1 MQKTT
6 VLIID
11 DQIGNNFKERLAKDG
26 EFTVVGNTDNGDIGF
41 AMAERYEPQV
51 IILNID
57 MSHNKGIS
65 LAEALSL
72 ELPMSSLILVTM
84 AESKKVLHT
93 ALQVGAKDVLNLPVD
108 DDRLFRAVHKAA
120 EQGRMRQK
128 VFSVQ
133 KKKSTPQFKTVTIFS
148 TKGGVG
154 KTTLA
159 LNLAIAIRQ
168 LTGKRVALVDLDL
181 MSGNLGLMAGVT
193 WKRSIKDMVDD
204 VNNLD
209 KEMVDDYCTE
219 HPTGVK
225 ILSAPVQPDFSG
237 FIQADHIQ
245 KILSLM
251 SEVFNYVIVDGPT
264 YLHDTVIPALE
275 ESSDIIAVTTLDLPS
290 IQNMKQCLDLLTRL
304 SMRSKVRVVLNRVG
318 YMGGLKVRD
327 VEDELGMDVQCV
339 IPDQEKIAM
348 DAANM
353 GKPLFLAARSS
364 NIGKR
369 IEELAN
375 KIIVAD
381 DRQLKSAEEVSGAG
395 IELQ

>member
-11 DQIGNNFKERLAKDG
+11 DQVGNNFKERLTKHG
-26 EFTVVGNTDNGDIGF
+26 EFTVVGNTDSGDIGF

-57 MSHNKGIS
+57 MPHNKGIS

-72 ELPMSSLILVTM
+72 ELPMSSLILATM

-93 ALQVGAKDVLNLPVD
+93 ALQVGAKDVLSLPVD
-108 DDRLFRAVHKAA
+108 DDRLFRSVHKAA
-120 EQGRMRQK
+120 EQGRMRQR
-128 VFSVQ
+128 VFSV
-133 KKKSTPQFKTVTIFS
+133 KRKKSTPQFKTVTVFS

-159 LNLAIAIRQ
+159 LNLAIAIRR

-181 MSGNLGLMAGVT
+181 MSGNLGLMAGIA

-204 VNNLD
+204 INNLD
-209 KEMVDDYCTE
+209 KEMVDSYCTE
-219 HPTGVK
+219 HPSGVK

-245 KILSLM
+245 KILSLL

-275 ESSDIIAVTTLDLPS
+275 ESSEIVAVTTLDLPA

-318 YMGGLKVRD
+318 YMGGLKVKD

-353 GKPLFLAARSS
+353 GKPIFLSARSS
-364 NIGKR
+364 R
-369 IEELAN
+369 WH
-375 KIIVAD
+375 
-381 DRQLKSAEEVSGAG
+381 
-395 IELQ
+395 LQG

>member
-11 DQIGNNFKERLAKDG
+11 DQIGNNFKERLIKQG
-26 EFTVVGNTDNGDIGF
+26 EFTVVGNTDSGDVGF

-57 MSHNKGIS
+57 MPHNKGIS

-72 ELPMSSLILVTM
+72 ELPMSSLILATM

-93 ALQVGAKDVLNLPVD
+93 ALQVGAKDVLSLPVD
-108 DDRLFRAVHKAA
+108 DDKLFRSVRKAA
-120 EQGRMRQK
+120 EQGRMRQR
-128 VFSVQ
+128 VFSV
-133 KKKSTPQFKTVTIFS
+133 KRKKSTPQFKTVTIFS

-159 LNLAIAIRQ
+159 LNLAVAIRQ

-204 VNNLD
+204 INNLD
-209 KEMVDDYCTE
+209 KEMVDSYCTE
-219 HPTGVK
+219 HPSGVK

-245 KILSLM
+245 RILSLL

-275 ESSDIIAVTTLDLPS
+275 ESSDIVAVTTLDLPA
-290 IQNMKQCLDLLTRL
+290 IQNMKQCLDLLSKL
-304 SMRSKVRVVLNRVG
+304 SMRSKVRVVVNRVG
-318 YMGGLKVRD
+318 YMGGLKIKD
-327 VEDELGMDVQCV
+327 VEDELGVDVQCV

-353 GKPLFLAARSS
+353 GKPIFLTARSS
-364 NIGKR
+364 SIGKR
-369 IEELAN
+369 IEELAKKLIVPDEGN
-375 KIIVAD
+375 K
-381 DRQLKSAEEVSGAG
+381 EMAG
-395 IELQ
+395 QPSTD

>member
-11 DQIGNNFKERLAKDG
+11 DQVGNNFKERLTKHG
-26 EFTVVGNTDNGDIGF
+26 EFTVVGNTDSGDIGF

-57 MSHNKGIS
+57 MPHNKGIS

-72 ELPMSSLILVTM
+72 ELPMSSLILATI

-93 ALQVGAKDVLNLPVD
+93 ALQVGAKDVLSLPVD
-108 DDRLFRAVHKAA
+108 DDRLFRSVHKAA
-120 EQGRMRQK
+120 EQGRMRQR
-128 VFSVQ
+128 VFSV
-133 KKKSTPQFKTVTIFS
+133 KRKKSTPQFKTVTVFS

-159 LNLAIAIRQ
+159 LNLAIAIRR

-181 MSGNLGLMAGVT
+181 MSGNLGLMAGIA

-204 VNNLD
+204 INNLD
-209 KEMVDDYCTE
+209 KEMVDSYCTE
-219 HPTGVK
+219 HPSGVK

-245 KILSLM
+245 KILSLL

-275 ESSDIIAVTTLDLPS
+275 ESSEIVAVTTLDLPA

-318 YMGGLKVRD
+318 YMGGLKVKD

-353 GKPLFLAARSS
+353 GKPIFLSARSS

-375 KIIVAD
+375 KLIVPD
-381 DRQLKSAEEVSGAG
+381 DSNHEMAEQP
-395 IELQ
+395 ITD